1 MSGAGEGGGGVDRRA
16 MDRRGICEQQRG
28 IGDTMREA
36 SAGSREASAL
46 DWQGIGGLSGK
57 APARDRRAAA
67 MGLGESEEADPA
79 AGD

>member
-1 MSGAGEGGGGVDRRA
+1 MGGGGQAGDGSARHLRA
-16 MDRRGICEQQRG
+16 AERHWRYNERGICGQQRG
-28 IGDTMREA
+28 IG
-36 SAGSREASAL
+36 AGLARH
-46 DWQGIGGLSGK
+46 WGLSGK